1 MPQSKASWRRRVGR
15 VTVYRRGTRYW
26 IYYRQGR
33 QIRKPVGTNRDDALA
48 LAAKVNAQ
56 LAEGAPT
63 LLAFQPIDLK
73 GLIAKWLDH
82 HEHIRRSSLATVR
95 RYGTAARH
103 LANHVD
109 GAYGK
114 IRADRFDS
122 SGAERFVRY
131 LRTIKVSPNGQVNT
145 KKRRMRDKGVVFVLG
160 HAEPCSTLP
169 TRSGI
174 SPPTLRIRSP
184 AWRLSACPSKMRSR
198 FGR

>member
-63 LLAFQPIDLK
+63 LLAFQPIDVK
-73 GLIAKWLDH
+73 DLIAKWLEH
-82 HEHIRRSSLATVR
+82 HEDVRRSSLATVG

-109 GAYGK
+109 GTYGK

-122 SGAERFVRY
+122 FAISARSRSRRTVR
-131 LRTIKVSPNGQVNT
+131 RTRRSVGCATRVSSSSW
-145 KKRRMRDKGVVFVLG
+145 G

-169 TRSGI
+169 RRSDI
-174 SPPTLRIRSP
+174 YPPTLRIRSP
-184 AWRLSACPSKMRSR
+184 AWRSSGCPSKMRSR